1 MQLNLS
7 SIQVKLDDDNWIAI
21 SLNIPYTINVT
32 DVNVIRF
39 KTGSGVSYP
48 ITLTCDLISTVYI
61 LSASSSLD
69 NGKFLWVDSNRS
81 AYWDSN
87 PSSEYETI
95 QMQKVRVTNGR

>member
-1 MQLNLS
+1 MNSEIELYLQSGYKNLVITSATKS
-7 SIQVKLDDDNWIAI
+7 SIQVRLDYDNWIAI

-69 NGKFLWVDSNRS
+69 NGKFL
-81 AYWDSN
+81 
-87 PSSEYETI
+87 
-95 QMQKVRVTNGR
+95 